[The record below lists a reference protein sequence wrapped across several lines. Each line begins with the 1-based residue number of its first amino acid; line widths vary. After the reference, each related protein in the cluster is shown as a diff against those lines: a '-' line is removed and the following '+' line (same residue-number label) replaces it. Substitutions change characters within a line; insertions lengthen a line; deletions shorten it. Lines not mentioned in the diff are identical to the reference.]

1 MKYIPG
7 IIHKS
12 FQKPHYYEVLNDF
25 IISICSIRNYE
36 LQTLGDYEKYTNDII
51 LKKGDIVCFKY
62 FKYSQT
68 STAYSYLVG
77 YVNEYY
83 HEVNSE
89 TILSREFVTLNSTEM
104 DGKLFINITKQVER
118 DNKINLVLDGM

>member
-1 MKYIPG
+1 MEYIPG
-7 IIHKS
+7 IIHES

-25 IISICSIRNYE
+25 VISICDIRNSE
-36 LQTLGDYEKYTNDII
+36 LKTMDDYEECTTDIT
-51 LKKGDIVCFKY
+51 LEKGYIICLKY

-68 STAYSYLVG
+68 STAYSYFVG
-77 YVNEYY
+77 YINGLY

-104 DGKLFINITKQVER
+104 DGKLFTNITKQVER
-118 DNKINLVLDGM
+118 DNKINLILDGM